1 MRMMVDG
8 TLTGIVVMHV
18 DDVLFA
24 GGISVSKI
32 VVKALNDTLRTKH
45 LGRLTW
51 YMGIE
56 FKRDR
61 KAGTIE
67 MSQSSYIR
75 SILERFNVFCTSL
88 IPASPSVNLRA
99 VNENNVEMCLF
110 AKWWEA

>member
-1 MRMMVDG
+1 MMVDG
-8 TLTGIVVMHV
+8 IFAGNAVMHV

-24 GGISVSKI
+24 GGSSVSKI
-32 VVKALNDTLRTKH
+32 VVKALNDTLPTKH
-45 LGRLTW
+45 LGELTW

-75 SILERFNVFCTSL
+75 SILERLMFSAPV
-88 IPASPSVNLRA
+88 PSPLLR
-99 VNENNVEMCLF
+99 LSISGP
-110 AKWWEA
+110 